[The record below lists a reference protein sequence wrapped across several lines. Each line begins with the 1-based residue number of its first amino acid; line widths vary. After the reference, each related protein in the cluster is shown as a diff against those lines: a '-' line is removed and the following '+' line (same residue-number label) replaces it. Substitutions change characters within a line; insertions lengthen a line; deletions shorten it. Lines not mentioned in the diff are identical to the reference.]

1 VEIKQFEMGKKNELA
16 DPVRLKPLDSA
27 DEQILYDW
35 ITKRNDGTLH
45 IRRFD

>member
-1 VEIKQFEMGKKNELA
+1 MGKKNGLA

-27 DEQILYDW
+27 DEQILHDW
-35 ITKRNDGTLH
+35 ITQRNDGTLH